1 MKQTLKYKDQSLGLR
16 GHVRLEAYL
25 GDIER
30 DADGN
35 ILNERAIVPEW
46 GAPTWEG
53 DNLIVTVGKQ
63 MIMDRLFGLSA
74 VGAMTRIGVGTSNT
88 AAAVGDTSLT
98 GGVFVVY
105 DSTPTRSS
113 LTVTC
118 VSTFGTGT
126 ANIVWAELGMDNST
140 TLLNRIAPIGPFT
153 KTSAVSIIVTVT
165 ITQS

>member
-1 MKQTLKYKDQSLGLR
+1 MAKKLKFKDESPQLR
-16 GHVRLEAYL
+16 GHVKLEAFK
-25 GDIER
+25 GDTK
-30 DADGN
+30 
-35 ILNERAIVPEW
+35 ERAIIPEW
-46 GAPTWEG
+46 GTHTWEG

-88 AAAVGDTSLT
+88 AAAITDTALT
-98 GGVFVVY
+98 GGVFVAY

-118 VSTFGTGT
+118 VATFGTGT

-153 KTSAVSIIVTVT
+153 KTSAVSIVTTVQIV
-165 ITQS
+165 QS